1 MMHWFTSNIRTL
13 LLALVLA
20 LSVWISAV
28 TSADPDET
36 QTLKSVPL
44 TVVGQDPALIN
55 ILEPP
60 ATIEVTIR
68 APHSVW
74 DQITAQ
80 GNSVQAT
87 LDLSGLGS
95 GEYTIPVQL
104 TINVDA
110 RPYQIVL
117 VNPTSI
123 TVHLEPLSTRT
134 LPVEPII
141 SGEPALGYQADRAT
155 LDPKTVTI
163 SGPDSIIKQA
173 TRAKVL
179 VNLAGVRGSFDQ
191 SIRVQIVDE
200 NNGQLP
206 GITISPEMIRVSIP
220 ISQQGGF
227 RDVAVK
233 VVVQGEQAPGYRV
246 ENVSVFPPLVT
257 LFASNPELV
266 NELPGVI
273 ETLPLDIQDAKA
285 DIATR
290 LSLNVP
296 ENIRIIGS
304 QTVQVQVGVSPIQ
317 TSLTLLNQTINVIG
331 LPEGLAARVSPQ
343 TVDVI
348 ISGPLPVLDTL
359 TPQDVVINVDVG
371 GLEAGIHQ
379 LIPIGDVFVSNV
391 LVESILPGTVEV
403 IIFVPDTPTPN
414 PTAGP

>member
-1 MMHWFTSNIRTL
+1 MSWFTSNFRTL

-20 LSVWISAV
+20 VSVWISAV

-36 QTLKSVPL
+36 LTLRSIPLSVI
-44 TVVGQDPALIN
+44 GQDPSLIN
-55 ILEPP
+55 IIEPP
-60 ATIEVTIR
+60 ATIEVTLR

-74 DQITAQ
+74 DRLTAQ
-80 GNSVQAT
+80 GNSLQAT

-95 GEYTIPVQL
+95 GEYTVPVQL
-104 TINVDA
+104 TINVNA

-117 VNPTSI
+117 VNPTSV
-123 TVHLEPLSTRT
+123 TVHLEPLATRT
-134 LPVEPII
+134 LPVEPLV
-141 SGEPALGYQADRAT
+141 SGEPALGYQASRAT
-155 LDPKTVTI
+155 MDPKTVTI
-163 SGPDSIIKQA
+163 SGPDSIIRRA
-173 TRAKVL
+173 ARAKVI

-191 SIRVQIVDE
+191 SLRVQIVDE
-200 NNGQLP
+200 NNVQLP
-206 GITISPEMIRVSIP
+206 EITLSPELIRVSIP

-233 VVVQGEQAPGYRV
+233 VVVQGEQAAGYRI

-257 LFASNPELV
+257 LFASDPELV
-266 NELPGVI
+266 DELPGVV
-273 ETLPLDIQDAKA
+273 ETQPLDIQDAKA

-290 LSLNVP
+290 LSLNLP

-317 TSLTLLNQTINVIG
+317 TSLTLLNQQINVIG

-343 TVDVI
+343 TIDVI

-379 LIPIGDVFVSNV
+379 LIPTWDVFVSNV

-403 IIFVPDTPTPN
+403 ILFVPDTPTP
-414 PTAGP
+414 TSTTTR